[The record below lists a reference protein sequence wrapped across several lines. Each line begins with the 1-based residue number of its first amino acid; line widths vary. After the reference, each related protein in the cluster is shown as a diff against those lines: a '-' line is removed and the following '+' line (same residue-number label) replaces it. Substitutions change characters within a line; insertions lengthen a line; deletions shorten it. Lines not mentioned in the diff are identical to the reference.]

1 MKDFFKPLKEA
12 KPWKI
17 AILNLIASLAI
28 FYAFYAPNIWVAWG
42 VLLLS
47 YFIVILLFLTF
58 CYFWN
63 NRRKDT
69 N

>member
-1 MKDFFKPLKEA
+1 MREFFKPLKEA
-12 KPWKI
+12 TPWKI
-17 AILNLIASLAI
+17 VILNLIASLAI

-58 CYFWN
+58 CYVRN
-63 NRRKDT
+63 NSRKNT